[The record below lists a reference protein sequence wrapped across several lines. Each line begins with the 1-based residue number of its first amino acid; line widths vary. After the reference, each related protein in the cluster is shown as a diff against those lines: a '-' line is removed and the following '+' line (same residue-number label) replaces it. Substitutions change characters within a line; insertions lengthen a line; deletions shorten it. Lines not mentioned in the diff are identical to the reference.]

1 MKQVTVFNISHPEK
15 QPRDIVIKP
24 NTTTADIFKALNLTG
39 YVLVSLD
46 NPNKPFLIKHR
57 LYPKVNDGDDLCAIS
72 ALNYYL
78 YFFDE
83 TFIQEEDSNLDEKPQ
98 HKPSSEGVERADSYI
113 EELVYGTSFPT
124 EEQKRE
130 FHKLFEHHLRT

>member
-1 MKQVTVFNISHPEK
+1 MKQVTVFNISHPEQ

-113 EELVYGTSFPT
+113 ENLFT
-124 EEQKRE
+124 E
-130 FHKLFEHHLRT
+130 HLFLQRSRKGNFINCLNIT